1 MSTTG
6 PGQSASL
13 LLDVIGVLQERR
25 IPYAVI
31 GAMAASFHGVVR
43 ASLDVDAMISL
54 PPGRT
59 ELEALNDAL
68 RRAGLK
74 STVRTGDA
82 GDPIGAVIRV
92 EDRFQNRVDLLTGIR
107 GMTQALFSRAIDAEF
122 MGARIRVVSLEDF
135 IAMKIL
141 AGSPKD
147 SSDAAG
153 VLRVSSKQVD
163 VPLLRDLVRPYG
175 RRALRLL
182 ETLLRPPTEK

>member
-1 MSTTG
+1 MSATG

-13 LLDVIGVLQERR
+13 LLDVIGVLQELR

-54 PPGRT
+54 SPGRT
-59 ELEALNDAL
+59 EREALYDAL

-74 STVRTGDA
+74 CTVRTGDA

-107 GMTQALFSRAIDAEF
+107 GVMEAVFSRTIDAGF
-122 MGARIRVVSLEDF
+122 MGAHIRVVGLEDF
-135 IAMKIL
+135 IAMKVF

-147 SSDAAG
+147 LGDAAG

-163 VPLLRDLVRPYG
+163 VTLLKALVRPYG

-182 ETLLRPPTEK
+182 EALLRPPTEK